1 MSGRSMRLRP
11 SPARSGASGLAFG
24 HLCLAVVVSFAIH
37 SWFGASGAAMAQ
49 GAPKQERKKA
59 NPAAAQQQTSPRPK
73 LPDPYKLNLLIRST
87 ILAVDQANRTG
98 NYTVLRDLASPKFQK
113 ANSKAKL
120 AEIFAGL
127 RKRKLDLSPV
137 MLFDPKLVT
146 APAIDAGGM
155 LRLTGFIPTQPE
167 QILFDFAFEFDE
179 GKWRLFGIALD
190 VRPPA
195 KSPQKPKPPAGAK

>member
-1 MSGRSMRLRP
+1 MRLQ
-11 SPARSGASGLAFG
+11 RSQADFGAGRLACRC
-24 HLCLAVVVSFAIH
+24 LCLAALVPLALFA
-37 SWFGASGAAMAQ
+37 WFSASSVAMAQ
-49 GAPKQERKKA
+49 STPKQAQKKA
-59 NPAAAQQQTSPRPK
+59 KPAAAQQKNSPRPK

-98 NYTVLRDLASPKFQK
+98 NYTVLRDLASPNFQK

-120 AEIFAGL
+120 AKIFAGL
-127 RKRKLDLSPV
+127 RKRNLDLSPV
-137 MLFDPKLVT
+137 MFFDPKLVT
-146 APAIDAGGM
+146 APAIDPSGM
-155 LRLTGFIPTQPE
+155 LRLTGLIPTQPE
-167 QILFDFAFEFDE
+167 QIIFDLAFEFDE